1 MGEGLS
7 KFSARGETFP
17 VGETL
22 RHGGKRKRSRQRW
35 KAWRSWLERTQGQKV
50 FINSSLK
57 ATYIKGQI
65 ETFCC

>member
-22 RHGGKRKRSRQRW
+22 RHGGKRKRSRQ
-35 KAWRSWLERTQGQKV
+35 
-50 FINSSLK
+50 
-57 ATYIKGQI
+57 
-65 ETFCC
+65 